1 MVIRTFR
8 GAIQVICGLGAGLAI
23 LLLLL
28 AWRLSAGPISLA
40 FLSPYIAGAL
50 SAATPGYGITI
61 DDTILTWAGWDRTLD
76 IRVVNVRAVDTNGT
90 TVAGVPELS
99 LSLSAKGLM
108 EGRIAPQSV
117 ELFGPHLTLVRHPD
131 GRFEIGFRRVGTAS
145 EESLMRGLDDVLTAP
160 ISGGALD
167 FLTRVD
173 IVDADVTIDDQRLQT
188 VWRAPGSQV
197 SLRRD
202 AQGISGDMTLD
213 LHNEGVR
220 AQLAVVID
228 YKAASGK
235 INAGISFEDVN
246 PALFARVSPELSVFG
261 GIDLALRGTMTLAMR
276 TDGVIEVIGFDVDG
290 GPGHVAIPAPLAQN
304 LAVEKVAL
312 RGRFEGEARRLDFD
326 RVFIDLGSDGS
337 LHFPAPTD
345 HDMPV
350 RSLTA
355 RGRLLTDTNRLEI
368 AALTLD
374 LHGPTAE
381 LGLVVENLDG
391 PTTIDA
397 RGTLRNLP
405 VDEFERYWP
414 RAWGADAQEWSVA
427 HLSDGIARRVDAA
440 VKISLDGEEVQ
451 VESLN
456 GTMEIAGIT
465 VDYLPPMSKAHGA
478 GGTVKFDSKTFD
490 IELTSAQAKGLD
502 VRKGRILFTGLDA
515 EDQFIDIELFI
526 DGPVNDALVL
536 IDSEPLRFASTLGIN
551 PEQTGGTASTRLKMR
566 FILEHALTKDQVEV
580 TANAELK
587 DVSVSDVFLDKEIDG
602 GRLNLQ
608 ADNAGMD
615 VTGLVVI
622 GDLPAF
628 LTWRENFIDGSPF
641 RSRYGLTAKIPHVTG
656 LKELGLDLAPAI
668 GDFVNGGLEIDVRFT
683 VFEAE
688 RVRVE
693 GKVDLTAAALDL
705 PAIGWS
711 KAAGVAADAEI
722 NLHLQNG
729 RIAEVP
735 RIAIQADDLR
745 IDASAVY
752 DPDGKGLGRIDFE
765 RAAWGETELK
775 GWMVARDDG
784 GWDVSIQGPRLDLQA
799 LVGDALDYGSGDGQA
814 DAAAGPRFRLEAD
827 IGQIRLGEGRVV
839 ESFKGN
845 LVSDGYRWRQANLE
859 ALVGDGKRLALTI
872 RKSGEDKRALAVHA
886 DDAGATLRAF
896 GYYEN
901 MIGGTLDL
909 IGDYD
914 DSSSSS
920 TLKGR
925 LAIRDYRVIKAPVLA
940 HLVSILAITGIPAA
954 LDGEGLSFVELAT
967 RFQVDH
973 DTVTITDARATGAS
987 LGFTA
992 SGTLDTAAD
1001 TVQLEGTVVPAYLIN
1016 AIWGR
1021 IPVLG
1026 KLLTGGEEGGGVFA
1040 ATYKMTGPKDDPK
1053 MAVNPLTALAPG
1065 FLRNLFDIFGSGES
1079 TSEIPPNEERSTT
1092 PP

>member
-40 FLSPYIAGAL
+40 FLSPYVAGAL
-50 SAATPGYGITI
+50 SAATPGYGITF
-61 DDTILTWAGWDRTLD
+61 DDTILTWAGWERSLD
-76 IRVVNVRAVDTNGT
+76 IRVVNVRAVDADGT
-90 TVAGVPELS
+90 AVAGVPELS

-108 EGRIAPQSV
+108 EGRIAPQSI
-117 ELFGPHLTLVRHPD
+117 ELFGPHLTLVRHED
-131 GRFEIGFRRVGTAS
+131 GRFEVGFRHAGTTP
-145 EESLMRGLDDVLTAP
+145 EQSLMRGLDDILTAP
-160 ISGGALD
+160 VSGGALD

-188 VWRAPGSQV
+188 VWRAPGSRV

-202 AQGISGDMTLD
+202 ARGIAGELTLD

-220 AQLAVVID
+220 TQLTVVID
-228 YKAASGK
+228 YAVASGT
-235 INAGISFEDVN
+235 INAGLNFEDVN
-246 PALFARVSPELSVFG
+246 PALFARVSPELAMFS
-261 GIDLALRGTMTLAMR
+261 GIHLAFRGTMTLAMR
-276 TDGVIEVIGFDVDG
+276 TDGVIEVIGFDLDG
-290 GPGHVAIPAPLAQN
+290 GAGRLTIPAPLAQD
-304 LAVEKVAL
+304 LAVEKVEL
-312 RGRFEGEARRLDFD
+312 RGRFEGEARRLEFD
-326 RVFIDLGSDGS
+326 HVLVDLGRDGS
-337 LHFPAPTD
+337 FHLPAPTD
-345 HDMPV
+345 HDMPM

-368 AALTLD
+368 AALALD
-374 LHGPTAE
+374 LHGPKAE
-381 LGLVVENLDG
+381 LGIVVENLSG
-391 PTTIDA
+391 PTAVDA
-397 RGTLRNLP
+397 QGTLHNLP

-414 RAWGADAQEWSVA
+414 RAWGTDAQEWSVA
-427 HLSDGIARRVDAA
+427 HLSEGIARRVDAA
-440 VKISLDGEEVQ
+440 VKISLDGKDVQ

-456 GTMEIAGIT
+456 GTMEIADIT
-465 VDYLPPMSKAHGA
+465 VDYLPPMPKAEGA

-490 IELTSAQAKGLD
+490 IELTGARAKGLD

-515 EDQFIDIELFI
+515 IDQYVDIELFI
-526 DGPVNDALVL
+526 DGPINDALDV
-536 IDSEPLRFASTLGIN
+536 IDSEPLRFASTLGID
-551 PEQTGGTASTRLKMR
+551 PGRTGGTASTRLKMR
-566 FILEHALTKDQVEV
+566 FILEHGLTKDQVAV
-580 TANAELK
+580 TANSELK
-587 DVSVSDVFLDKEIDG
+587 DVSVSEVFLDRGIDG

-608 ADNAGMD
+608 ADNTGMD

-622 GDLPAF
+622 GNLPAS
-628 LTWRENFIDGSPF
+628 LIWRENFVDGSPF
-641 RSRYGLTAKIPHVTG
+641 RSRYGLTGKIPQISG
-656 LKELGLDLAPAI
+656 LKELGLDLAPVI
-668 GDFVNGGLEIDVRFT
+668 GDFINGGLEFDVRFT
-683 VFEAE
+683 AFEGD

-693 GKVDLTAAALDL
+693 GKVDLSSAALDL

-711 KAAGVAADAEI
+711 KATGIAADAEI

-729 RIAEVP
+729 QIAEVS

-745 IDASAVY
+745 IDASALY
-752 DPDGKGLGRIDFE
+752 DADGKGLGRVDFT
-765 RAAWGETELK
+765 RAAWGETDLK
-775 GWMVARDDG
+775 GWIVARDDG
-784 GWDVSIQGPRLDLQA
+784 GWDVKIGGPRIDLEP
-799 LVGDALDYGSGDGQA
+799 LVGDALDYGSGGGQA
-814 DAAAGPRFRLEAD
+814 DGGPGPKFRLEAD
-827 IGQIRLGEGRVV
+827 IGRVRLGDGRFV
-839 ESFKGN
+839 EAFKGN

-859 ALVGDGKRLALTI
+859 ARAGEAKRLALTI
-872 RKSGEDKRALAVHA
+872 RESGKNTRALAVHA

-914 DSSSSS
+914 DSSPSS

-925 LAIRDYRVIKAPVLA
+925 LEIRDYRVIKAPVLA

-967 RFQVDH
+967 RFQVDD

-1021 IPVLG
+1021 IPILG

-1040 ATYKMTGPKDDPK
+1040 ATYRMTGPKEKPK
-1053 MAVNPLTALAPG
+1053 MTVNPLTALAPG
-1065 FLRNLFDIFGSGES
+1065 FLRHLFDIFGSGES
-1079 TSEIPPNEERSTT
+1079 TSELPQKKERPP